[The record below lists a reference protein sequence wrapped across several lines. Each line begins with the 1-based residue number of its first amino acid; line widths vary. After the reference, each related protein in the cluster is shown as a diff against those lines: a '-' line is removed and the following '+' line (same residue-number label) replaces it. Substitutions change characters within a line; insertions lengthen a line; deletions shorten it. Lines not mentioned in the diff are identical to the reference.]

1 MLAVESGNF
10 NAADLLIANGANIEI
25 KTVSI
30 IVLYPIFISLNT
42 YKISLTLYRSFIYPY
57 PVCKYHCSIIDP

>member
-1 MLAVESGNF
+1 MLAVESGNLA
-10 NAADLLIANGANIEI
+10 AADLLIANGANIDI

-42 YKISLTLYRSFIYPY
+42 YKISLTLSRSFIYPY
-57 PVCKYHCSIIDP
+57 PGRKYHCSIIDP